1 MASEQTHHRPRGGR
15 QHGSVSISSP
25 ARRFGWGLLSSKSNV
40 KSMDSPGR
48 KPKSHA
54 QTTTSN
60 RARYGS
66 DSSDAESS
74 SSVIDDWSSDSDG
87 SNSDTESLTGFPF
100 HLTSIQESI
109 AETLNED
116 APSIYSSGRQGL
128 VVLQSSSDKEVFN
141 IESSRYCDDSNSFG
155 SNSDELSAELFNA
168 VSSTSK
174 TQPIFR
180 WIHMKQDA
188 IDFGTF
194 ARTVKELPGLT
205 DQDNREIKKLLQRVQ
220 KVAIKPFRTR
230 HGPQGRLME
239 PIVNAKAV
247 ENHDLDTRDD
257 YLFFSMPY
265 FQLEKYIQSNLP
277 DHSHLHLARPL
288 IQSQYIS
295 TSMQRELRQAVCRLP
310 GARPDHCFHIEVFW
324 CLIIRDKYM
333 VSYSRQLSASELH
346 GDRIEIR
353 NSPTLEP
360 PGTTNGNQAVL
371 QVVDTNVLFLVPLAQ
386 CQSWFKFIQLYS
398 EITLD
403 FDAYASVFW
412 RGRKIDSAHW
422 ATVIKQAQRQPTRI
436 FVTWRARPVLR
447 RLETSIVDLDDNEIS
462 SQVGDSRPTTPV
474 KDSQSHASPHAS
486 PPPTIRS
493 SDTLGTSPKGTDG
506 RDLSVPH
513 HRFTASLEEHL
524 QAPKLVGRTS
534 SRSPMSVYDYLREFH
549 VLKWVAIR
557 RVNFS
562 PDIEQAVSD
571 KSTPRIS
578 LQTSELRGSLDDKVR
593 DYLQELHKYMDAHQ
607 DPIIRRPYR
616 KCATKSLKEAEQAL
630 IGMAKGKLDS
640 SEVIDMKKKFLT
652 AAKTI
657 FLLFLPR
664 DQKGPIPS
672 KYWGAVHA
680 IITGSMKSNDK
691 IAHKIIAKLTV
702 IAKLAITMQGQLSRG
717 KGPDPLEARLPPE
730 FVKAWVHV
738 FTCLINWRPETISVA
753 LKQARKCE
761 HTISKAY
768 RLVLQNIDGKALVE
782 LRAVLPSE
790 LLVFLA
796 KRLLDGVAG
805 EQGTIIETYWAYYNQ
820 LVMQIRNDP
829 LNRSHQGEISGLVD
843 EMDIV
848 NQHLEQQRVVLE
860 KLSGYDAYEAADPDF
875 EEQGHIRLLRD
886 AINNVR
892 TMRHSLVD
900 LRRRTQ
906 SLAGQSKEHIEN
918 NKQRQEAAIYVFT
931 IVTIIFLPIS
941 TVSSIFGMNT
951 QDIRDLEYG
960 QWIFWAVVIPVT
972 VVVVVAALF
981 GAGVLSFNGKFG
993 SWGGTQKGNVM
1004 TPGFEFAPPI
1014 SPRGTRPLAP
1024 PPVAL
1029 PHVRFMPPPPP
1040 GR

>member
-324 CLIIRDKYM
+324 CLIIRDSTEATYAYICDM
-333 VSYSRQLSASELH
+333 EVRLSLNP
-346 GDRIEIR
+346 GLEIR
-353 NSPTLEP
+353 LSK
-360 PGTTNGNQAVL
+360 G
-371 QVVDTNVLFLVPLAQ
+371 
-386 CQSWFKFIQLYS
+386 
-398 EITLD
+398 
-403 FDAYASVFW
+403 
-412 RGRKIDSAHW
+412 
-422 ATVIKQAQRQPTRI
+422 
-436 FVTWRARPVLR
+436 RARPVLR

-761 HTISKAY
+761 HTISEAY

-820 LVMQIRNDP
+820 LVGTVLPIQVMQIRNDP

-981 GAGVLSFNGKFG
+981 GAGVLSFNGDSAAG
-993 SWGGTQKGNVM
+993 SAASRPSTCPFHATTTTGPLISGVARKRGNPKQMVFLASPSQLFDREVNAYPSIAHRL
-1004 TPGFEFAPPI
+1004 TPQHSEFLTKCCTI
-1014 SPRGTRPLAP
+1014 N
-1024 PPVAL
+1024 
-1029 PHVRFMPPPPP
+1029 
-1040 GR
+1040 